1 MMTSMFAGG
10 IGIPLRFGRLA
21 WQWIDIRNSLVPE
34 GPRAEHIDLP
44 VPVCAA
50 FPADS
55 VEIDGRHI
63 GVSQR
68 MSFLSNAGVILS
80 QAIVDI
86 EHAKPGTE
94 AVLLWGKPDS
104 CRRTVESREVRGM
117 RVVVAPVPHC
127 KKPITEE

>member
-1 MMTSMFAGG
+1 MTSMFAGG
-10 IGIPLRFGRLA
+10 IGIPLRFGRPA
-21 WQWIDIRNSLVPE
+21 WQWIAIRNPLVPE
-34 GPRAEHIDLP
+34 GPRAEYIDLP
-44 VPVCAA
+44 VPVYAS

-68 MSFLSNAGVILS
+68 ISFSSDAGVIVS

-94 AVLLWGKPDS
+94 AVLLWSKPDS
-104 CRRTVESREVRGM
+104 RRRTVESREVRGM
-117 RVVVAPVPHC
+117 RVVVAPVPC
-127 KKPITEE
+127 CRKSIMEE